1 MTASSPKVTKGG
13 FLRRNNLKL
22 PAIGGSSSNGNGNG
36 GGKHAKGNAIVTTA
50 TNSKEEGYGST
61 GTNGS
66 TDDGRVS
73 LNSPKASTSIESLP
87 LSELFLSSKGPSS
100 TISSAFSLSPSV
112 SRDSAVAGGG
122 PNSTAYANYSDRR
135 GSVISTYSLSQS
147 AASNS
152 YNHPNSSYLNYHR
165 ASLSSFASSTGSP
178 RAAASSNGTTIGD
191 LSMIDVPLIRHHN
204 QQQQHN
210 SRSRGS
216 FYNNSEDGSSV
227 HSYPPRPRE
236 RTRSIASSY
245 NEGSGGKGTIDWKW
259 SGFQSGKRDYY
270 RDETLPPNHPAPV
283 PRPAHIPLTS
293 PPNPFAPL
301 RKRLMRTINTGKRV
315 VVVEVQLILELVDA
329 LENYIKSIESSC
341 TTTASS
347 NSTSGSIKSF
357 TEAGSGASSTPV
369 NSMPESSSNLL
380 SEVLSLVKELCEI
393 APEVQRCLSQ
403 GQYGPLAHQ
412 PPRAPP
418 MPESLS
424 MALRSSNWWPRRL
437 SRDCRGL
444 LEEVGLSPPGGGSN
458 NRANSNSHHQGNV
471 VLLSPT
477 LALVQGNIVPVPAVT
492 NGVGGQLR
500 PNISLCPNLVS
511 GAIVGGGGE
520 NIGLAVGEEAKN
532 SEWSET
538 RVAAIQAVQTEDL
551 QALAARRSARQA
563 ELLNEGK
570 RRWAAYRQ
578 RQQSGDLGE
587 SALVEGM
594 E

>member
-1 MTASSPKVTKGG
+1 MFLLFDITINNSNTIAEVEVAFIIILKMVVLYIRILQDLENEPDLLLLRIMKVVAGKE
-13 FLRRNNLKL
+13 LS
-22 PAIGGSSSNGNGNG
+22 IGNGLGFKVANG
-36 GGKHAKGNAIVTTA
+36 ITMSVLRLPQPCARTLTH
-50 TNSKEEGYGST
+50 
-61 GTNGS
+61 
-66 TDDGRVS
+66 
-73 LNSPKASTSIESLP
+73 SICWVL
-87 LSELFLSSKGPSS
+87 
-100 TISSAFSLSPSV
+100 
-112 SRDSAVAGGG
+112 
-122 PNSTAYANYSDRR
+122 
-135 GSVISTYSLSQS
+135 Q
-147 AASNS
+147 
-152 YNHPNSSYLNYHR
+152 
-165 ASLSSFASSTGSP
+165 
-178 RAAASSNGTTIGD
+178 
-191 LSMIDVPLIRHHN
+191 
-204 QQQQHN
+204 
-210 SRSRGS
+210 
-216 FYNNSEDGSSV
+216 
-227 HSYPPRPRE
+227 
-236 RTRSIASSY
+236 
-245 NEGSGGKGTIDWKW
+245 
-259 SGFQSGKRDYY
+259 

-380 SEVLSLVKELCEI
+380 SEVLSREALSRFLTLTREEANNRSLLRRSLVVKELCEI